1 MQELYNNV
9 GVVGFI
15 LILSGIFVIC
25 LLLLKIWQFNSLN
38 VWRKNISN
46 PERKNLSQEDCL
58 LLIQDLSKNKN
69 PVSKV
74 VETLLKLKY
83 IDRESD
89 EYVES
94 EVKRTGMNG
103 INQLEEYLRPL
114 EVMSHLSPLI
124 GLLGTVLGIIVAFSA
139 IKSASYV
146 DPGLLSSGI
155 SHALIT
161 TALGLSVAIPA
172 QVGFHFLDSKVE
184 HVRKAMSNSVASFS
198 YLTVE

>member
-9 GVVGFI
+9 GMVGFI
-15 LILSGIFVIC
+15 LILLGIFVIC
-25 LLLLKIWQFNSLN
+25 LIILKIWQFNSLN
-38 VWRKNISN
+38 VWRKNILSL
-46 PERKNLSQEDCL
+46 EDRNLKKEDCL
-58 LLIQDLSKNKN
+58 SLIENLNQNKS

-74 VETLLKLKY
+74 VQTLLRLKY
-83 IDRESD
+83 IDKKPND
-89 EYVES
+89 YVES
-94 EVKRTGMNG
+94 EVKRIGMKG

-172 QVGFHFLDSKVE
+172 QVGFHYLDSKVE
-184 HVRKAMSNSVASFS
+184 HIRKTMSDNVALFS
-198 YLTVE
+198 HLNVE